1 MPNSPSYADPL
12 MAGYGEQEPIK
23 PPSEEEK
30 RSLRRPGDTLAA
42 TSGAAAYQ
50 AVTLGFG
57 ADVDALI
64 GGKARGE
71 ETRRLAASFKAD
83 HPFLGIAVDAAGA
96 ALVSKGVGAVAGATG
111 LPAAMPR
118 TYAALS
124 SQVGSNAL
132 MGAAMGAGSG
142 GTIGDRIQSAL
153 FGGAVGGA
161 GGYAIPKMT
170 AGLGKMATRAGE
182 AVGIADPAKLA
193 LTKIREGVEAAG
205 HNFKDVLNRLAA
217 NPKERLVDIVP
228 DIEGVARQAGA
239 QGVKQLR
246 RLEENVRN
254 FAYEQ
259 NQRFNDATAKAA
271 SPYTSLK
278 NKVSDVIDT
287 MSKEMDQSYKAAY
300 KQNVP
305 MSSELDS
312 LFKTTPGNA
321 AVEEAKKNLATDV
334 ALGKIQKQNY
344 QAGKEV
350 PLAFLDKTQRA
361 LQGQIASEK
370 DPAMKA
376 SLIEMKSRMTDIMKK
391 ASPEYAKGSEFSA
404 VLGRGKEEAAQMGVQ
419 WGNKFAQGVPEAD
432 METFRNMTPWEKMH
446 ARFGLMDGIHDY
458 LTMPGEKSIPFLQRT
473 MQALESPEAKE
484 ILGTARGANY
494 HAQVKSAVAKEY
506 QRAINSNNLIKGMN
520 RAEAND
526 ESITTAANYMGGK
539 LMGEFGIVQR
549 VMAKSSM
556 GQAQAKEIIDAATTP
571 GGLTKLA
578 ASGKYNQEVIDRVK
592 QMRALLNSSAGP
604 AAVSATGVN
613 QSTLRSQGRATDQ

>member
-1 MPNSPSYADPL
+1 MADTPQYADPL
-12 MAGYGEQEPIK
+12 MAGYGEQQPIK

-30 RSLRRPGDTLAA
+30 KSLRRPGDTTAA

-57 ADVDALI
+57 ADIDEMLKK
-64 GGKARGE
+64 GQGQ

-96 ALVSKGVGAVAGATG
+96 ALVSKGAGAAVGATG

-132 MGAAMGAGSG
+132 IGAAMGAGSG
-142 GTIGDRIQSAL
+142 GTIGDRVESAL
-153 FGGAVGGA
+153 FGGAVGGV
-161 GGYAIPKMT
+161 GGAVIPKVT
-170 AGLGKMATRAGE
+170 AGLGKMATRAAE

-193 LTKIREGVEAAG
+193 LGKIREGIESAG
-205 HNFKDVLNRLAA
+205 FKFKDVLNRMAA
-217 NPKERLVDIVP
+217 NPQERLVDIVP
-228 DIEGVARQAGA
+228 DIESVARQAGA

-254 FAYEQ
+254 FANEQ
-259 NQRFNDATAKAA
+259 NQRFNDVTATAAR
-271 SPYTSLK
+271 PYASLK
-278 NKVSDVIDT
+278 NKVADVIDT
-287 MSKEMDQSYKAAY
+287 MSKDMDQAYKAAY
-300 KQNVP
+300 KKNVP
-305 MSSELDS
+305 MSDELDK
-312 LFKTTPGNA
+312 LLKTAPGQA
-321 AVEEAKKNLATDV
+321 ALKEAQTNMATDIS
-334 ALGKIQKQNY
+334 LGKISKQNY
-344 QAGKEV
+344 VPGKEV

-370 DPAMKA
+370 DPAMQA
-376 SLIEMKSRMTDIMKK
+376 SLIEMKNRVTDMMKK
-391 ASPEYAKGSEFSA
+391 AAPEYAKGAEYSS
-404 VLGRGKEEAAQMGVQ
+404 VLGRSKDEAALMGTQ
-419 WGNKFAQGVPEAD
+419 WGNKFAKGVPEAD
-432 METFRNMTPWEKMH
+432 METFRSMTPWEKMH
-446 ARFGLMDGIHDY
+446 ARFGLMDGIDDY
-458 LTMPGEKSIPFLQRT
+458 LTMPGNKSTEFLQRT
-473 MQALESPEAKE
+473 MQALESPEVKE

-526 ESITTAANYMGGK
+526 ESITTAANYLGGK

-556 GQAQAKEIIDAATTP
+556 GQAQAKEIIDAATKP
-571 GGLTKLA
+571 GGLTALA

-592 QMRALLNSSAGP
+592 QLRALLTSATGP

-613 QSTLRSQGRATDQ
+613 QSTLRSQGRASDQ